1 MSSPSP
7 DSEEH
12 NIEDIIGG
20 YYMFFQ
26 SLAELRDTIETAG
39 DIGLHSRS
47 TLHSLLD
54 HLEGHFRENQE
65 WIITR
70 DVQEIRMVT
79 I

>member
-54 HLEGHFRENQE
+54 HLEGTQSHLSYAPVAGYNCCH
-65 WIITR
+65 I
-70 DVQEIRMVT
+70 
-79 I
+79 